1 MACDALPR
9 HLSIYS
15 LAVVNGL
22 ANLSHLCLPIIEI
35 HANLMQ
41 SSVQQSLLV
50 WRLDHPFHCYQEH
63 YCSLREFC
71 RPPTLRVLHLSGQ
84 PADVVQND
92 VAYSADIQKNIT
104 ILASKYASTDDGVIQ
119 GLLYVPDLDANDP
132 CVHLESEFIPKS
144 AVRQADLPPSDF
156 NLIALVP
163 WYSPN
168 CTKSYMRA
176 AAADPLR
183 GFITYVPGNSTDKPP
198 AVEDKVWNLHDHGA
212 WTTQSKFPVYAVSGT
227 VGASMMAQLGLYSG
241 NVSSVPYG
249 KNITALYSPS
259 VDDYVRIWTEIHVT
273 TPSTLPTIWVFI
285 LVCIA
290 VLIGFV
296 ALVSCLMHY
305 VQRRRRSS
313 LQRRVISGEVNLE
326 AMNIKR
332 VRVPIEHV
340 EKFPLFTYNYEPKAT
355 SPPASPMTPCPAYT
369 PMHTRDPSRG
379 SDGFRSSTPAPA
391 VSEKALASPTAR
403 STITGITNTST
414 STDYQPRCTICLEDY
429 DNRISIIREL
439 PCGHIYHPECID
451 EYLSENSSLCPQ
463 CKASMLPK
471 GYCPQITNAMVRR
484 ERAVRRLRG
493 QVTIEEGEMV
503 SGDNWRTNM
512 KKKLFRP
519 SNHPSDAVQ
528 ETSTR
533 PSPTEETRM
542 RMRSL
547 AGGELDDAQSFDE
560 RPAWKRATR
569 TVFPGFG

>member
-1 MACDALPR
+1 MPTPDLVTFTPSPRQPVDA
-9 HLSIYS
+9 
-15 LAVVNGL
+15 
-22 ANLSHLCLPIIEI
+22 
-35 HANLMQ
+35 
-41 SSVQQSLLV
+41 
-50 WRLDHPFHCYQEH
+50 
-63 YCSLREFC
+63 
-71 RPPTLRVLHLSGQ
+71 
-84 PADVVQND
+84 VQND
-92 VAYSADIQKNIT
+92 IAYSTDVESNIT
-104 ILASKYASTDDGVIQ
+104 ILASKYASTDNGVIQ
-119 GLLYVPDLDANDP
+119 GLLYVPDLDASDP
-132 CVHLESEFIPKS
+132 CSQLESDFIPKS
-144 AVRQADLPPSDF
+144 VVRQADLPPSDY

-168 CTKSYMRA
+168 CTRSYMRA
-176 AAADPLR
+176 VANDPLR
-183 GFITYVPGNSTDKPP
+183 GLITYIPSNSTEKPP
-198 AVEDKVWNLHDHGA
+198 EVEDSVWSLHDHGA
-212 WTTQSKFPVYAVSGT
+212 WRTENKFPVYAVSGS
-227 VGASMMAQLGLYSG
+227 VGSSMMAQLALYSG

-249 KNITALYSPS
+249 ENITALYSPS
-259 VDDYVRIWTEIHVT
+259 ADDYVRIWTEIHIT
-273 TPSTLPTIWVFI
+273 TPNTLPTIWVFI

-313 LQRRVISGEVNLE
+313 LQRRVMSGEVNLE

-332 VRVPIEHV
+332 VKVPIEHV
-340 EKFPLFTYNYEPKAT
+340 EKFPLFTYNYEPKAI

-369 PMHTRDPSRG
+369 PMHTRDTSTG
-379 SDGFRSSTPAPA
+379 SDGLRSGTA
-391 VSEKALASPTAR
+391 VSTFPEKALASPTAR

-493 QVTIEEGEMV
+493 QITIEEGEMV
-503 SGDNWRTNM
+503 SVNNWRTNM

-519 SNHPSDAVQ
+519 SQRPADAVQ
-528 ETSTR
+528 TMPTR
-533 PSPTEETRM
+533 PSPTAETRM

-547 AGGELDDAQSFDE
+547 ARVELDDAQSLDG
-560 RPAWKRATR
+560 RPTWKRATR